1 MQASGSGYNL
11 YYFLIDEPMLRS
23 RLLLLPPST
32 PQKTRAN
39 DMSLVS
45 TVQPTKT
52 CEFSTVKSPVLF
64 RIHRT
69 LRKLWKVNDVVTD
82 KFCMGESC
90 DRGLLLLL
98 TVPSNNGVYYLDPL
112 CGSVGSI
119 QNSHLV
125 RVKDESV

>member
-69 LRKLWKVNDVVTD
+69 LRKLWKVNDVTD

-90 DRGLLLLL
+90 DRGLL
-98 TVPSNNGVYYLDPL
+98 PL